1 MGNRLVA
8 RLDNIISK
16 TQYVSS
22 RHIDFLILN
31 AGVFA
36 LPYSKTV
43 DGLETTFQV
52 CHLSHFYLTLQLES
66 LFDHNTRIIV
76 LSSES
81 HR

>member
-1 MGNRLVA
+1 MKPLVY
-8 RLDNIISK
+8 S
-16 TQYVSS
+16 
-22 RHIDFLILN
+22 HIDYLILN

-36 LPYSKTV
+36 LPYTKTV

-52 CHLSHFYLTLQLES
+52 SHLSHFYLTLQLET
-66 LFDHNTRIIV
+66 LFDYRTRIVV

>member
-1 MGNRLVA
+1 M
-8 RLDNIISK
+8 
-16 TQYVSS
+16 
-22 RHIDFLILN
+22 LILN

-36 LPYSKTV
+36 LPYTTTE

-52 CHLSHFYLTLQLES
+52 SHLSNFYITQQLES
-66 LFDHNTRIIV
+66 LFDHNTRIVV

>member
-1 MGNRLVA
+1 MTSTDCWRDLV
-8 RLDNIISK
+8 IICNSFHC
-16 TQYVSS
+16 
-22 RHIDFLILN
+22 RHIDYLILN

-66 LFDHNTRIIV
+66 LFDHNTRIVV

>member
-1 MGNRLVA
+1 MTLTVCCQVRY
-8 RLDNIISK
+8 NIKSFLC
-16 TQYVSS
+16 
-22 RHIDFLILN
+22 RHIDYLILN

-66 LFDHNTRIIV
+66 LFDHNSRIVV